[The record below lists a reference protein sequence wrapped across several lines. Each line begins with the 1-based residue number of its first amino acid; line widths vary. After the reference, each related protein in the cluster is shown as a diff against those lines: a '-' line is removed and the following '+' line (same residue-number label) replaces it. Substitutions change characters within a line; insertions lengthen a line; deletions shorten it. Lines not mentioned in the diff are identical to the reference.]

1 MGCGCGGS
9 SRRPT
14 RRPRA
19 TQRFQAKK
27 VGGVRQTNNPNVPR
41 RPKQVKAKTKASTTH
56 PQSETSIM
64 KHREKIKK
72 LREKAIMN
80 KLGRR

>member
-1 MGCGCGGS
+1 MGCGCGG

-19 TQRFQAKK
+19 SQRFQAKK
-27 VGGVRQTNNPNVPR
+27 VSGTRNNANILK
-41 RPKQVKAKTKASTTH
+41 RPKQIKPPIKSSTTR

-64 KHREKIKK
+64 KHKEKIKK
-72 LREKAIMN
+72 LRERAIIK